1 MDHTERER
9 ALRLH
14 ESLEYIGLRAQA
26 TMVGLSQL
34 CTELAAANVLSDDA
48 VERIK
53 VAIVQD
59 LTVSRPR
66 MRNHEEFEAALR
78 TRIDAIFPRP
88 AGGSRSARIG
98 PSTDM
103 ERVLGP
109 TPEELRGGEEN

>member
-1 MDHTERER
+1 MDHNEREQ

-34 CTELAAANVLSDDA
+34 CTELVAANVLSDDA

-53 VAIVQD
+53 LAIVQD
-59 LTVSRPR
+59 ITVSRPR
-66 MRNHEEFEAALR
+66 VRNHEEFEAALKN
-78 TRIDAIFPRP
+78 RIDTIFPRP
-88 AGGSRSARIG
+88 AGGKRSARVG

-103 ERVLGP
+103 ERALQ
-109 TPEELRGGEEN
+109 TSPEELRGEA